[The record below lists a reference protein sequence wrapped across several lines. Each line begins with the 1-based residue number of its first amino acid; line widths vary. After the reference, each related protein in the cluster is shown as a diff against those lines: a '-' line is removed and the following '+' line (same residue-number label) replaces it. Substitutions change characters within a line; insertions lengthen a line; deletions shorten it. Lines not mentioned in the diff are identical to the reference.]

1 MEPLFGQGCAVM
13 TSMPAAS
20 TGTATTSDGA
30 AKSLKLTEFLD
41 LATLQDIQ
49 DSLAMVAQVK
59 ASILDTTGQPL
70 TQTTV
75 SERFSNRS
83 AAIVAAR
90 KQKGDTNLDQPFAAP
105 IIVNNQK
112 LGTIVM
118 EPAKS
123 VPIKSS
129 QVTKLAKK
137 LDVPVEQVRT
147 IIEAMNEEGMGQRT
161 ASVQF

>member
-1 MEPLFGQGCAVM
+1 MTIAENQGKAGGGM
-13 TSMPAAS
+13 R
-20 TGTATTSDGA
+20 
-30 AKSLKLTEFLD
+30 LTEFLD

-59 ASILDTTGQPL
+59 ATILDTAGVPL

-90 KQKGDTNLDQPFAAP
+90 KQKGDTNLDEPFSAP
-105 IIVNNQK
+105 IIVNDVR
-112 LGTIVM
+112 LGSIVM

-123 VPIKSS
+123 AP
-129 QVTKLAKK
+129 LKK
-137 LDVPVEQVRT
+137 FAGDAAGE
-147 IIEAMNEEGMGQRT
+147 EAGAGGG
-161 ASVQF
+161 AGADGD